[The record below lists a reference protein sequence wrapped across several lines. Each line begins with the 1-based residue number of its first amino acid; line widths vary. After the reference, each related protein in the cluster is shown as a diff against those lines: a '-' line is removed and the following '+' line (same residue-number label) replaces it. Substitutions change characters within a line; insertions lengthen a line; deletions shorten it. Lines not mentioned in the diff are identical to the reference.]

1 MLLSNTINEFQ
12 KITSKKKMYVLFA
25 IILLGTM
32 AIMSVNMISSK
43 ITGYGL
49 VRNESIP
56 LTVLNIMTSLV
67 LPLFIM
73 MITADLFSGE
83 LSDRSIILSL
93 VRPITRFKIYISKI
107 LSIGLFS
114 LAVLLSTFL
123 LTLILSLF
131 GGSIAEVLIYSPLE
145 LLTYIAAL
153 IPMLLVA
160 IITAFFSLLTKSS
173 SAPVVMLIISYVILS
188 ALTVFFP
195 WIGIISPSSYLGW
208 HQNFSGSF
216 DLFKTIKEFMFIL
229 SYGIIFLFSGVLA
242 FEKKDI

>member
-1 MLLSNTINEFQ
+1 
-12 KITSKKKMYVLFA
+12 MYVLFA
-25 IILLGTM
+25 IIFLGTT

-73 MITADLFSGE
+73 KITTDLFSGE

-93 VRPITRFKIYISKI
+93 VRPISRFKIYISKI
-107 LSIGLFS
+107 MSIGLFS
-114 LAVLLSTFL
+114 LTVLLSTFL
-123 LTLILSLF
+123 LTFILSLF
-131 GGSIAEVLIYSPLE
+131 GGSAAEVLIYSPFE
-145 LLTYIAAL
+145 LLSYIAAI

-160 IITAFFSLLTKSS
+160 IITAFFSLLFKSS
-173 SAPVVMLIISYVILS
+173 SAPVILLIISSVILS

-195 WIGIISPSSYLGW
+195 WVGIISPSSYLDW

-216 DLFKTIKEFMFIL
+216 DFYKTIKEFMFIL
-229 SYGIIFLFSGVLA
+229 SYGIIFLFSGILA